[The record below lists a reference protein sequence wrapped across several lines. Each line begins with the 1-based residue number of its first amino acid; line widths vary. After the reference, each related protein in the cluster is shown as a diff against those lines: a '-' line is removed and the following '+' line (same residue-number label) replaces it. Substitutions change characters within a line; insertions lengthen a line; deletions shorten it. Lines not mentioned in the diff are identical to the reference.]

1 MNYREE
7 LLNKINKLINKDWD
21 VPTFEK
27 EYYQFYL
34 EKVPQDSLT
43 TSEVNF
49 FGLVQEK
56 LDWTSKNPS
65 EEEKGYGWA
74 DHETYIKW
82 LKNNTREFLHNEE
95 EWNRNDKNNFDW
107 NSNQNVK

>member
-7 LLNKINKLINKDWD
+7 LLKKINKLINGEWG
-21 VPTFEK
+21 VPDFEK
-27 EYYQFYL
+27 EYYHFYL
-34 EKVPQDSLT
+34 EKIPSNMLT
-43 TSEVNF
+43 NSEIGF

-74 DHETYIKW
+74 DHGTYTKW
-82 LKNNTREFLHNEE
+82 LKNNTSKFLEDE
-95 EWNRNDKNNFDW
+95 KKWSNNYKKKFSW
-107 NSNQNVK
+107 NS